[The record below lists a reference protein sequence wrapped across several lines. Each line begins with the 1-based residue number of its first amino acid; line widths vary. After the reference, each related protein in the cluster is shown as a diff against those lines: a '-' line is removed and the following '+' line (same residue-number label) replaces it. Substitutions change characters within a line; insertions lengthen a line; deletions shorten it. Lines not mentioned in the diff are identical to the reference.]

1 MQHDHKNPLS
11 QRNHHESHHHPRHYL
26 GRHNCTSSDNHTMR
40 QELGWQRDLHHHPQW
55 RILMATK
62 RTKPGSEDRAQ
73 ISALVLKG
81 MRNGLSAL
89 KACEAAGVHQSTF
102 NTWLNDDDALAVD
115 YARARE
121 DLIERMAQEVL
132 ELSDSDVGLL
142 PDGKKDWAAVQKHK
156 LQVDTR
162 KWLLSKLAPK
172 KFGDKIEVSGDPAN
186 PLVQRIERVV
196 VKA

>member
-1 MQHDHKNPLS
+1 MTTKTHKAKAP
-11 QRNHHESHHHPRHYL
+11 
-26 GRHNCTSSDNHTMR
+26 
-40 QELGWQRDLHHHPQW
+40 
-55 RILMATK
+55 TK

-132 ELSDSDVGLL
+132 ELSASDVGLM
-142 PDGKKDWAAVQKHK
+142 PDGNQD
-156 LQVDTR
+156 
-162 KWLLSKLAPK
+162 
-172 KFGDKIEVSGDPAN
+172 
-186 PLVQRIERVV
+186 
-196 VKA
+196 

>member
-1 MQHDHKNPLS
+1 MNTKTHKAKAP
-11 QRNHHESHHHPRHYL
+11 
-26 GRHNCTSSDNHTMR
+26 
-40 QELGWQRDLHHHPQW
+40 
-55 RILMATK
+55 AK
-62 RTKPGSEDRAQ
+62 RTKPGSEDRAV
-73 ISALVLKG
+73 ISQMVLEG

-121 DLIERMAQEVL
+121 YLIERMAQEIMDI
-132 ELSDSDVGLL
+132 SDQDVGLAV
-142 PDGKKDWAAVQKHK
+142 DGKKDWAAVQKHK

-196 VKA
+196 ING

>member
-1 MQHDHKNPLS
+1 MNTKEKKTQ
-11 QRNHHESHHHPRHYL
+11 
-26 GRHNCTSSDNHTMR
+26 G
-40 QELGWQRDLHHHPQW
+40 
-55 RILMATK
+55 IVK
-62 RTKPGSEDRAQ
+62 RTKPGSEDRASV
-73 ISALVLKG
+73 SALVLAG
-81 MRNGLSAL
+81 MRGGLSAL
-89 KACEAAGVHQSTF
+89 KACQAANVSHSTF
-102 NTWLNDDDALAVD
+102 LGWVNDDAALAD
-115 YARARE
+115 NYAHARE

-186 PLVQRIERVV
+186 PLVQRIERVI